1 MEKLVENPEFG
12 CKYLVKMALNQKVS
26 WTTLRIFLI
35 DITKTFETSR
45 QLNDVLLEELEFLHS
60 KVIENQIN
68 EKNIEN
74 DVTGEQQDILENTS
88 DSGDISFEENYAT
101 KVESQV
107 FQLEED
113 LDAFNDKD
121 IPEDVEDVQENIA
134 LPENEIETELSL
146 SAHDSLDEKLD
157 VKEIE
162 QCLNE
167 KRKYPCRTC
176 GKLFTQPCHR
186 QIHERIHSGEKPYQC
201 KYCNKAFSTSG
212 NLKQHERIIHSSKK
226 PFKCE
231 FCYKKFALKQYLE
244 SHERVHT
251 KEKPYQCKNCLK
263 KFTQKNTLTYHNR
276 IHTGDKPYECKTC
289 NKKFSYL
296 SNKKQHEQIHH
307 KK

>member
-26 WTTLRIFLI
+26 WTTLKVFLT
-35 DITKTFETSR
+35 DITKSFETSR
-45 QLNDVLLEELEFLHS
+45 QLNNVLLEELEVLHS
-60 KVIENQIN
+60 KVIESQSH
-68 EKNIEN
+68 EKTIEN
-74 DVTGEQQDILENTS
+74 DAGENTS
-88 DSGDISFEENYAT
+88 DFGEISFEENYAT

-107 FQLEED
+107 FQFDED

-121 IPEDVEDVQENIA
+121 IPEDVEYVPENIA
-134 LPENEIETELSL
+134 LTENEVETELSL

-157 VKEIE
+157 DKENE
-162 QCLNE
+162 QGLNG
-167 KRKYPCRTC
+167 KSKHPCRTC

-231 FCYKKFALKQYLE
+231 FCSKRFALKQYLE

-263 KFTQKNTLTYHNR
+263 KFNQKNTLTVHNR
-276 IHTGDKPYECKTC
+276 IHTGEKPYECKTC